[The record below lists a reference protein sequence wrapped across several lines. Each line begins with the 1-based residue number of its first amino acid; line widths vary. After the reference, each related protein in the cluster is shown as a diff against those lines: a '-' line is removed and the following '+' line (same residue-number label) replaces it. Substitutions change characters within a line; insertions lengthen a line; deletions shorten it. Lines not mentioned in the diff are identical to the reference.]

1 MILLSRPYQ
10 GYLAGTIVQL
20 PTSTENALIAQG
32 YAVTSAGPVT
42 SGAVNAGNQ
51 NQGRV
56 AAGVGATSVAVTNS
70 NITAE
75 SKVFAVIAQA
85 AADGTALYVAR
96 VVCTA
101 ATASVPAF
109 FTIYLNAATT
119 AATTIDWVLML
130 PTGATTTN

>member
-1 MILLSRPYQ
+1 MILLSRGYQ
-10 GYLAGTIVQL
+10 GYNAGTVVQL
-20 PTSTENALIAQG
+20 PTTTEQSLIAQG

-42 SGAVNAGNQ
+42 AGPVNAGNL

-56 AAGVGATSVAVTNS
+56 VAAAAASSVVVTNS
-70 NITAE
+70 SITAE

-96 VVCTA
+96 IVCTA

-109 FTIYLNAATT
+109 FTIYLNAAAT
-119 AATTIDWVLML
+119 AGTTIDWCLML
-130 PTGATTTN
+130 PTGMTTTN